1 MQGCLAGA
9 TECARNSATFVGAS
23 LLAIALG
30 LTSVDVNVMAPS
42 PAGSLPQWSMSLVH
56 AQVQLIDH
64 SRPVGIFAQL
74 FFQERRLLRVPE
86 IGSIS
91 FLSSA
96 SGEWLAMKSSM
107 ALSLE
112 SRPSWSNRPFKSW
125 VGESI
130 FISLLVESRQLR
142 TRQCSVIASE
152 RAARQEFDMGWRALR
167 NRDK

>member
-86 IGSIS
+86 IGVDQ
-91 FLSSA
+91 FLVVSQWGMA
-96 SGEWLAMKSSM
+96 GDEIVDGFVAGVQAEMVEQAFQIVGGRIHLHLLA
-107 ALSLE
+107 
-112 SRPSWSNRPFKSW
+112 
-125 VGESI
+125 G
-130 FISLLVESRQLR
+130 
-142 TRQCSVIASE
+142 
-152 RAARQEFDMGWRALR
+152 
-167 NRDK
+167 